1 MRPWA
6 CPWRCSPSC
15 SRSGARADGSR
26 SGLRWSTTP
35 SRRSPARARSTRATA
50 TATTSRSTSA
60 ADPGRRVAYVAS
72 ATQRRSL
79 RVGHTASV
87 TPRRPTLPRLP
98 YDGRET
104 QTLQGERRPVAA
116 QPGTILA
123 PGRPAAREQ
132 RPETRRV
139 VEDLQVADLVPDDV
153 FEHLL
158 GRKQQAPVEAHASLG
173 RARGPARALPADL
186 KVAVG
191 PAGQN
196 GGPVQTRPDLGARG
210 APVEA
215 LQRWAR
221 VPVGYQQLIAAAVD
235 ARAP

>member
-1 MRPWA
+1 MRPWD

-72 ATQRRSL
+72 ATPRRS
-79 RVGHTASV
+79 
-87 TPRRPTLPRLP
+87 TLPRLP
-98 YDGRET
+98 YDRRET

-139 VEDLQVADLVPDDV
+139 VEDLQMADLVPDDV

-173 RARGPARALPADL
+173 RARCPARALPADL

-196 GGPVQTRPDLGARG
+196 AGPVQSRLDL
-210 APVEA
+210 
-215 LQRWAR
+215 
-221 VPVGYQQLIAAAVD
+221 
-235 ARAP
+235 